1 VDRTAAL
8 LGGLATGWVAGRWL
22 RAHVDPEDP
31 LTIRQREI
39 VDGIAAG
46 LTNKEIAVRVGVSE
60 GTVKKHLVRLRAR
73 RGAPNKAALVALL

>member
-1 VDRTAAL
+1 MGRR
-8 LGGLATGWVAGRWL
+8 GRWL

-60 GTVKKHLVRLRAR
+60 DTVKKHLVRLRAR
-73 RGAPNKAALVALL
+73 SGAPTRRRSSRC